1 MHKRRREFKKR
12 ARCVL
17 KTHYWLFVMLCLI
30 AGMIGTEFTTS
41 VKLGKDAAV
50 SYAEAENTVNRLT
63 TDNLI
68 GAFYDNLEEF
78 NEGKEAEQRA
88 RIDEKKKRYEEESK
102 KNENAVLGRSRGV
115 FSGIVNKAA
124 SGEYIVTLAVAVRSL
139 VGSDN
144 IAAWLLIVVSL
155 ALIFFVQTFIVDVYQ
170 IVMRRMLLEGRCYK
184 RVPLHRVWFLMR
196 VRKWMHAGVTLLLK
210 QALHTVW
217 GLTVIGGVVKY
228 YSYYLVPYI
237 AAENPSIKAAD
248 AITLSRQMMDGH
260 KWECFVMELSF
271 WGWRFLG
278 FFTMGIANI
287 FYINPFMAA
296 TMAEYYVS
304 LREEAID
311 RKFPLAEQLNDRY
324 LYEHPEQMV
333 LDAAYEDVREVEEEP
348 PVVIEGLTGVQ
359 KFLANTLG
367 ITVLHQ
373 KEMDALE
380 EEANRKFRVVH
391 DIRAYKGI
399 VYPTRLYPISEVKRN
414 NLLENMNFLRHYSIW
429 SVIMMFFI
437 MSFAGWVWEVSLH
450 FLTKGCFVN
459 RGVLHGP
466 WLPIYGA
473 GSVLILLLLNRLR
486 RKPVAEFIAAVA
498 LCGFIEYYTS
508 YFLEII
514 THGKR
519 WWDYH
524 GYFLNLNGRI
534 CAEGLLTF
542 GIGGVV
548 MVYVLAPFL
557 DNLIRRLPMRRLI
570 ALCVL
575 LLVLFGAD
583 QMWSVRHPNE
593 GKGISK
599 MRMTAVRTYEK
610 EGKVVKQ

>member
-260 KWECFVMELSF
+260 KWECLS
-271 WGWRFLG
+271 
-278 FFTMGIANI
+278 
-287 FYINPFMAA
+287 
-296 TMAEYYVS
+296 
-304 LREEAID
+304 
-311 RKFPLAEQLNDRY
+311 
-324 LYEHPEQMV
+324 
-333 LDAAYEDVREVEEEP
+333 
-348 PVVIEGLTGVQ
+348 
-359 KFLANTLG
+359 
-367 ITVLHQ
+367 
-373 KEMDALE
+373 
-380 EEANRKFRVVH
+380 
-391 DIRAYKGI
+391 
-399 VYPTRLYPISEVKRN
+399 
-414 NLLENMNFLRHYSIW
+414 
-429 SVIMMFFI
+429 
-437 MSFAGWVWEVSLH
+437 
-450 FLTKGCFVN
+450 
-459 RGVLHGP
+459 
-466 WLPIYGA
+466 
-473 GSVLILLLLNRLR
+473 LIH
-486 RKPVAEFIAAVA
+486 I
-498 LCGFIEYYTS
+498 
-508 YFLEII
+508 
-514 THGKR
+514 
-519 WWDYH
+519 
-524 GYFLNLNGRI
+524 
-534 CAEGLLTF
+534 
-542 GIGGVV
+542 
-548 MVYVLAPFL
+548 
-557 DNLIRRLPMRRLI
+557 
-570 ALCVL
+570 
-575 LLVLFGAD
+575 
-583 QMWSVRHPNE
+583 
-593 GKGISK
+593 
-599 MRMTAVRTYEK
+599 
-610 EGKVVKQ
+610 